1 MVKVT
6 LIEGTAAVLEEN
18 LATGKTDIAITL
30 TPIHME
36 NADIIEVGS
45 EILYAVVPKSI
56 MEKNFAGR
64 LEQVIPEFQQ
74 GVSIKEFAHEPFI
87 QYDPKEHLRQLMDK
101 LFAENEIRPAIVA
114 QTRSFHTAL
123 ALAQNDLAIAVIPKY
138 MLTSRLVFTDAV
150 GIAKNETF
158 FFPIKAQ
165 GEPEKLVIAYNNKR
179 YLSSAARELINMVV
193 TELSG
198 SIRDT
203 SGGAAE

>member
-1 MVKVT
+1 
-6 LIEGTAAVLEEN
+6 
-18 LATGKTDIAITL
+18 
-30 TPIHME
+30 
-36 NADIIEVGS
+36 
-45 EILYAVVPKSI
+45 
-56 MEKNFAGR
+56 
-64 LEQVIPEFQQ
+64 
-74 GVSIKEFAHEPFI
+74 
-87 QYDPKEHLRQLMDK
+87 MDK

-123 ALAQNDLAIAVIPKY
+123 ALAQNGLAIAVIPKY

-165 GEPEKLVIAYNNKR
+165 GEPEKLVIAYNKR

-203 SGGAAE
+203 AGGAAE